1 MLKQA
6 LARIGQSSAARKVGA
21 LVTLAAVSG
30 MASAQTA
37 TGTMLDFSGA
47 TSEVTTAIGG
57 LVALGGAVF
66 LLHLGIKST
75 KWGRKA
81 L

>member
-1 MLKQA
+1 MARQ
-6 LARIGQSSAARKVGA
+6 LAARLRQSAAARKVGTA
-21 LVTLAAVSG
+21 LALAG
-30 MASAQTA
+30 ASVATFAADTGNQMDYSAGTA
-37 TGTMLDFSGA
+37 S
-47 TSEVTTAIGG
+47 VTTAIAGV
-57 LVALGGAVF
+57 VALGGAVF